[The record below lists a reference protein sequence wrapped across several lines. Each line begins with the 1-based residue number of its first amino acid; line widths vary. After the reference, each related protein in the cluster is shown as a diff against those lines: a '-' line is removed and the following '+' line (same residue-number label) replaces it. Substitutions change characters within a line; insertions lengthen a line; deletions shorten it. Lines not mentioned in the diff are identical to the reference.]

1 MIWVYA
7 ICDQHTIL
15 HPAQRGIADAPV
27 EGVTEGHLLA
37 VVSRHPELPDVS
49 TDGALWAHEQVVEA
63 LMAGGAAVLPMRF
76 GSRLADVTGL
86 RVALATHE
94 DRLLGALDAVRG
106 RIELAVRVIRTEPP
120 TPEPPPAEL
129 TGRGYLDARLALR
142 AREEAAAAA
151 LHSPLAAMAVAGSR
165 RPPRAP
171 GELLR
176 ASYLVERS
184 ALPAFRDVTQ
194 RLQLRHWDVAVVCTG
209 PWPPYSFVGVS
220 ALDADVDEGADG

>member
-7 ICDQHTIL
+7 ICDRHTAL
-15 HPAQRGIADAPV
+15 HPGQAGIADAPL
-27 EGVTEGHLLA
+27 EGVTEGELFA
-37 VVSRHPELPDVS
+37 VVSRHAELPDV
-49 TDGALWAHEQVVEA
+49 TRDGALWAHEQVVEA
-63 LMAGGAAVLPMRF
+63 LMDRGAVLPMRF
-76 GSRLADVTGL
+76 GSRLADITGL

-120 TPEPPPAEL
+120 LPEPAPAEL
-129 TGRGYLDARLALR
+129 TGREYLDARLALR
-142 AREEAAAAA
+142 ARDEAAAAA

-194 RLQLRHWDVAVVCTG
+194 RLQLRHWDVAVLCTG

-220 ALDADVDEGADG
+220 ALDADAGEGADG